1 MEQIKYMVVYV
12 DNSCEVHF
20 DSNENAKLLLSPCGS
35 EFVYQT
41 FAENLIKSDFFFYL
55 K

>member
-41 FAENLIKSDFFFYL
+41 FAENLIKSDFFFHL